1 MTTDSTGL
9 DRLMPRHSLPAALT
23 IRWNTQPRRGRI
35 GRAVDESTEGVIRD
49 LSLTGAL
56 IEVDEPTKIKVGDTV
71 EIRLGERKG
80 TVLVRRIVPAD
91 DDHGEFYG
99 VTFED
104 TDDLK
109 AQFHILIG
117 HLRGDDDR
125 LRQAW
130 NDAV

>member
-1 MTTDSTGL
+1 MTTDSAGL

-23 IRWNTQPRRGRI
+23 IGWNTAPRRNRI
-35 GRAVDESTEGVIRD
+35 GRLVDESSEAVIRD

-56 IEVDEPTKIKVGDTV
+56 IEVDNPATTATGDTV
-71 EIRLGERKG
+71 EIRLGERTG
-80 TVLVRRIVPAD
+80 TVTVRRVVPAD
-91 DDHGEFYG
+91 DEHGELYG
-99 VTFED
+99 VTFKH

-109 AQFHILIG
+109 PQFDILIG

-130 NDAV
+130 NDAI